1 MTPFVDVD
9 KKIKDILI
17 LGEGPNEV
25 LDDTALTAEIKYP
38 INFKQPRKKKKEKI
52 CIKCLQ

>member
-1 MTPFVDVD
+1 MLT

-38 INFKQPRKKKKEKI
+38 INFKQPKKKKKKEKI